1 VPYVSTIGERCR
13 VCYTCVRECPAKAI
27 RISDGQA
34 QVLSDRCIGCGNC
47 VRVCS
52 RGAKR
57 VRSAVERVE
66 ALLSGEGEVA
76 AIVAPSFPA
85 EFPDIDYRR
94 VVGMIA
100 GLGFD
105 YVGEVAFGADLV
117 AEAYRKLLERNPE
130 SSYVAVSC
138 PALIAFVERYH
149 PELVSRLAPIV
160 SPMVAEARVLREMHG
175 EDLRVVFVGPCI
187 AKKMEADDPDV
198 DDEVDAALTFE
209 ELDEMLSNR
218 GITPDSVEP
227 RSFNPPHPGLGALF
241 PISRGMLQAADIDED
256 LVAGDVVA
264 ADGRA
269 EFVEALK
276 ELEEGAMDSRL
287 LEILC
292 CKGGCIMGAGSTT
305 EAPLFRRRSRVSS
318 YVRQR
323 LSELNFNRWQV
334 AMDRF
339 RDLDLSRGFR
349 IMDTRMGAPSDP
361 EVEEILHRMGKFCEE
376 DELNCGACGYD
387 TCREHA
393 VAIYKGMA
401 ESEMCL
407 PYTIEQLRETV
418 DKLGESNRQLAT
430 AREALQHAEK
440 MASMGQLAAG
450 IAHEVNNPLGVVL
463 MYAHMLLEEAAE
475 ESPGLGEDLRMIAE
489 QADRCK
495 TIVSGLLDFARQ
507 NKVVREPVDLPDLA
521 EKTAGVIEAPGSVE
535 ISVED
540 RMADPVAELDGGQIA
555 QVLTNLLNNA
565 VGAMEDGGSVT
576 VLLEDDDGADEVR
589 ITVADTGRGIP
600 EENLE
605 KIFEPFFTTKSMG
618 MGTGLGLAVT
628 YGIVKMHRGRI
639 SVESNADPGEGP
651 TGTTFTIELPRGA
664 SGDDGRALSAD
675 SGPRMQGK
683 EQ

>member
-1 VPYVSTIGERCR
+1 M
-13 VCYTCVRECPAKAI
+13 
-27 RISDGQA
+27 
-34 QVLSDRCIGCGNC
+34 
-47 VRVCS
+47 RVCS
-52 RGAKR
+52 QGAKR
-57 VRSAVERVE
+57 VRSAIEEVE
-66 ALLSGEGEVA
+66 ALLQGDGEVA
-76 AIVAPSFPA
+76 ATVAPSFPS
-85 EFPDIDYRR
+85 EFPDTDYRK

-100 GLGFD
+100 ELGFD

-117 AEAYRKLLERNPE
+117 AEAYRRLLDENPD
-130 SSYVAVSC
+130 SSYIAVSC

-149 PELVSRLAPIV
+149 PELVPKLAPIV
-160 SPMVAEARVLREMHG
+160 SPMVAEARVFREMHG
-175 EDLRVVFVGPCI
+175 SELKVVFIGPCI

-198 DDEVDAALTFE
+198 EGEVDAALTFE
-209 ELDEMLSNR
+209 ELSKMFEKR
-218 GITPDSVEP
+218 EITPDSVEP

-256 LVAGDVVA
+256 LVSGDVVA

-269 EFVEALK
+269 EFVEALR

-287 LEILC
+287 LEVLC
-292 CKGGCIMGAGSTT
+292 CKGGCIMGAGSTSK
-305 EAPLFRRRSRVSS
+305 APLFRRRSRISA
-318 YVRQR
+318 YARQR

-339 RDLDLSRGFR
+339 GDLDLHRSFR
-349 IMDTRMGAPSDP
+349 VMDTRMGAPSDP
-361 EVEEILHRMGKFCEE
+361 EVEEILQRMGKFREE
-376 DELNCGACGYD
+376 DELNCGACGYE

-393 VAIYKGMA
+393 VAIYKGLA

-418 DKLGESNRQLAT
+418 DKLGDSNRQLAT

-463 MYAHMLLEEAAE
+463 MYAHLLLEEAAE
-475 ESPGLGEDLRMIAE
+475 ESPELGEDLRMIAE

-495 TIVSGLLDFARQ
+495 TIVSGLLNFARQ
-507 NKVVREPVDLPDLA
+507 NKVVREPVDLPDLVR
-521 EKTAGVIEAPGSVE
+521 KTVRVIEAPDSVE
-535 ISVED
+535 IRVENGMD
-540 RMADPVAELDGGQIA
+540 DPVAELDGSQIA

-565 VGAMEDGGSVT
+565 VGAMDGGGSIRIG
-576 VLLEDDDGADEVR
+576 LEDDAETDSVGMV
-589 ITVADTGRGIP
+589 ISDTGRGIP
-600 EENLE
+600 RENLE

-628 YGIVKMHRGRI
+628 YGIVKMHRGQI
-639 SVESNADPGEGP
+639 SVESNADSSSGP
-651 TGTTFTIELPRGA
+651 TGTTFRIELPRGT
-664 SGDDGRALSAD
+664 SGDDQVISAED
-675 SGPRMQGK
+675 DPRVQGK